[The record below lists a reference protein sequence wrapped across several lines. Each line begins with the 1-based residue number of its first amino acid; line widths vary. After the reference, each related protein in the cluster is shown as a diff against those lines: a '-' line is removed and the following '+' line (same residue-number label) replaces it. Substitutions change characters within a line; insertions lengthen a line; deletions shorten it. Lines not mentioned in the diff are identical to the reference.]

1 MYSNIVYQITNNPLP
16 FLYIYRFFVN
26 SYRANL
32 YETEVEYA
40 NEWRQVA
47 EKMVEEGKWELYGVL
62 NFEKYC
68 KMSTGRM
75 DIYKI
80 LG

>member
-1 MYSNIVYQITNNPLP
+1 MNA
-16 FLYIYRFFVN
+16 
-26 SYRANL
+26 YRADL

-62 NFEKYC
+62 NFEKYF
-68 KMSTGRM
+68 KVSAGRM

-80 LG
+80 LC